1 MGKDK
6 EIEISGYQPATEYGY
21 QPQSGQKSTN
31 EGYQPQ
37 QGSNQPVS
45 QMKPPSTGSGIK

>member
-6 EIEISGYQPATEYGY
+6 DIEISGYQPATEYGY
-21 QPQSGQKSTN
+21 QPKKSIN

-37 QGSNQPVS
+37 QQANQPTS